1 VTHRLDIHRQ
11 DRTTILEFQG
21 LLDAT
26 ALAGLR
32 VCLTQARASGARPRI
47 LLREGTE
54 VERRCLAELRAMGAP
69 VIAEAA
75 YLASWLRED
84 AKSNPP
90 GAVEPT
96 NPAPDA
102 DQETR

>member
-11 DRTTILEFQG
+11 DQTTVLEFQG

-32 VCLTQARASGARPRI
+32 ACVSQALASGARPQI

-54 VERRCLAELRAMGAP
+54 VERRCLAELRAIG
-69 VIAEAA
+69 VEVFAEAA
-75 YLASWLRED
+75 YLAAWLRD
-84 AKSNPP
+84 SK
-90 GAVEPT
+90 
-96 NPAPDA
+96 
-102 DQETR
+102 